1 MGRNKSDTNNNEYRF
16 INETIKKKTLDK
28 KRIFRKLISIIG
40 SGILFGCCASAA
52 CVGMFPFFIE
62 QFGISSAHEP
72 DLRIVTPPP
81 SADAGAR
88 KKAETQ
94 PQITVSNIPSDP
106 LDSYKA
112 IYSEVL
118 RVSSNT
124 RKALV
129 TMKGLSQDQ
138 NILDATQLSYN
149 SSQGIIFLETASE
162 LYILTYGDK
171 FNDIHDLKATFK
183 DGSAAVAKICKE
195 DPQTGL
201 LVARVEKSQLTK
213 KTLQML
219 YVADLGASTQMPQN
233 SPVIAIGCPSGD
245 NDAVDYGIITS
256 VSGRDQMADTE
267 YSILATDMHG
277 HPDGS
282 GVLLDFSGNVVGII
296 MKQGEDSTETVRAWP
311 VSQIRP
317 LIERL
322 TNQKTINYTG
332 IYGTGITQA
341 QSDRLHLPIGVYV
354 DRVENNS
361 PSREAGIQSGDI
373 ITATNGVRIKNM
385 QDYGASLQ
393 RANAEQ
399 EMQITISRNVSGG
412 KSVELDFKLKI
423 EER

>member
-1 MGRNKSDTNNNEYRF
+1 M
-16 INETIKKKTLDK
+16 
-28 KRIFRKLISIIG
+28 
-40 SGILFGCCASAA
+40 
-52 CVGMFPFFIE
+52 
-62 QFGISSAHEP
+62 
-72 DLRIVTPPP
+72 RIVTPPP
-81 SADAGAR
+81 SADAGAG

-213 KTLQML
+213 KL
-219 YVADLGASTQMPQN
+219 
-233 SPVIAIGCPSGD
+233 
-245 NDAVDYGIITS
+245 
-256 VSGRDQMADTE
+256 
-267 YSILATDMHG
+267 
-277 HPDGS
+277 
-282 GVLLDFSGNVVGII
+282 
-296 MKQGEDSTETVRAWP
+296 
-311 VSQIRP
+311 
-317 LIERL
+317 
-322 TNQKTINYTG
+322 
-332 IYGTGITQA
+332 
-341 QSDRLHLPIGVYV
+341 
-354 DRVENNS
+354 
-361 PSREAGIQSGDI
+361 SRCS
-373 ITATNGVRIKNM
+373 M
-385 QDYGASLQ
+385 
-393 RANAEQ
+393 
-399 EMQITISRNVSGG
+399 
-412 KSVELDFKLKI
+412 
-423 EER
+423 